1 MSASK
6 HIVVLPGD
14 GIGPEIT
21 NQSLRVLDAV
31 SKKFGHDF
39 QYSFGLIG
47 ADAIDKTG
55 DPLPQQTIDLCKNA
69 DAILF
74 GAVGDPKYDQ
84 DHHAHIR
91 PEQGLMRIRRELG
104 LFANIRHIVSH
115 PSVSH
120 LSPVRPDLLEG
131 VNIVIFRE
139 LTGGLYMGE
148 RHVSEDGKTATDTS
162 TYTEQEI
169 NRIATYA
176 FQLAQKRK
184 RKVTLIDRANVL
196 ETSRLWRRSVHSM
209 SSSYPEVEL
218 EFMYVDTAASQ
229 LITNPSRFDVI
240 LTENLF
246 GDILSH
252 EAAVLSGS
260 PALIPSASIGNNT
273 AFFEPIHGSYSAAK
287 GKDIANPLGSILSA
301 AGMLEYLELYAESAA
316 IKHAVKWTLENG
328 FVTKDIDP
336 INFYF
341 TSTIGE
347 MISDRILQASSDPL
361 IWENILMRKSTII

>member
-1 MSASK
+1 MSMTK

-14 GIGPEIT
+14 GIGPEVT

-31 SKKFGHDF
+31 CKKFGHEF

-47 ADAIDKTG
+47 ADAIEKTG
-55 DPLPQQTIDLCKNA
+55 DPLPQATIEMCKHA

-74 GAVGDPKYDQ
+74 GAVGEHKYDN
-84 DHHAHIR
+84 DHHSNIR
-91 PEQGLMRIRRELG
+91 PEQGLMRIRKELG

-115 PSVSH
+115 PSVAH
-120 LSPVRPDLLEG
+120 LSPLRASRLEN

-148 RHVSEDGKTATDTS
+148 RHLSEDGKIATDTS
-162 TYTEQEI
+162 TYNEFEI
-169 NRIATYA
+169 ERISKYA

-196 ETSRLWRRSVHSM
+196 ETSRLWRRTVHNM
-209 SSSYPEVEL
+209 SSAYPDVEL
-218 EFMYVDTAASQ
+218 EYMYVDTAATH
-229 LITNPSRFDVI
+229 LITHPSRFDVI

-260 PALIPSASIGNNT
+260 PSLIPSASIGTKT
-273 AFFEPIHGSYSAAK
+273 AFFEPIHGSFPAGK

-301 AGMLEYLELYAESAA
+301 AGMLEYLEMYAESAA
-316 IKHAVKWTLENG
+316 IKQAVKWTLENG

-336 INFYF
+336 VNFYF

-347 MISDRILQASSDPL
+347 MISDRILQASNDPV

>member
-1 MSASK
+1 MSLTK

-31 SKKFGHDF
+31 CKKFGHEF
-39 QYSFGLIG
+39 EYSFGLIG
-47 ADAIDKTG
+47 ADAIEKTG
-55 DPLPQQTIDLCKNA
+55 NPLPEETIALCKHA

-74 GAVGDPKYDQ
+74 GAVGDPKFDQ
-84 DHHAHIR
+84 DHHSKIR
-91 PEQGLMRIRRELG
+91 PEEGLMRIRKELG

-115 PSVSH
+115 PSVAH
-120 LSPVRPDLLEG
+120 LSPLRPNLLEN

-148 RHVSEDGKTATDTS
+148 KHISEDGSSATDTS
-162 TYTEQEI
+162 TYTEEEI
-169 NRIATYA
+169 NRISVYA
-176 FQLAQKRK
+176 FQLAQRRK

-196 ETSRLWRRSVHSM
+196 ETSRLWRRTVHKM
-209 SSSYPEVEL
+209 AASYPDVEL
-218 EFMYVDTAASQ
+218 EYMYVDTAATQ
-229 LITNPSRFDVI
+229 LIANPSRFDVI

-252 EAAVLSGS
+252 EAAVLSGTAS
-260 PALIPSASIGNNT
+260 LIPSASIGPKT
-273 AFFEPIHGSYSAAK
+273 AFFEPIHGSYPSAK
-287 GKDIANPLGSILSA
+287 GKDVANPLGSILSA

-336 INFYF
+336 VNFYF

-347 MISDRILQASSDPL
+347 MITDRILQASNDPV